1 MIMRYIGPKS
11 THSLTHSLTP
21 LAYLGNYVIQSQS
34 HAPKPHRYMQ
44 SIKCGLLLPMFCGLC
59 VCVRLSVDHN
69 RVPHKTAE
77 PIEVRLGLEVW
88 I

>member
-1 MIMRYIGPKS
+1 
-11 THSLTHSLTP
+11 
-21 LAYLGNYVIQSQS
+21 
-34 HAPKPHRYMQ
+34 MQ
-44 SIKCGLLLPMFCGLC
+44 SIKCGLLLPMFCGLR

>member
-1 MIMRYIGPKS
+1 MRYIGPKS
-11 THSLTHSLTP
+11 THSLTHSARVSRELC
-21 LAYLGNYVIQSQS
+21 VQSQS

-44 SIKCGLLLPMFCGLC
+44 SIKCGLLLPMFCGLR

-69 RVPHKTAE
+69 RVPHKTDE